1 MYVIH
6 SMGER
11 LLLEGAQSEDTPLLA
26 TAVADHK
33 TGPVIKDD
41 LGEMA

>member
-1 MYVIH
+1 MR
-6 SMGER
+6 ER
-11 LLLEGAQSEDTPLLA
+11 LLLEAARSDSEDTPLLA
-26 TAVADHK
+26 ADHK

>member
-1 MYVIH
+1 MR
-6 SMGER
+6 ER
-11 LLLEGAQSEDTPLLA
+11 LLLEAARSEDTPLLA
-26 TAVADHK
+26 ADHK